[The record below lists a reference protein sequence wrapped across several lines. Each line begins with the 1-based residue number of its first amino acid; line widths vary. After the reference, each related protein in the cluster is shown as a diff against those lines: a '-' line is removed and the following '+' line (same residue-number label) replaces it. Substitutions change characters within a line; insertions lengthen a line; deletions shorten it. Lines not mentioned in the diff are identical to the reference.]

1 MKSRLLSVMTTAL
14 AAALMLGAFTLV
26 GGFGDLQ
33 IGSVEASPDTSIT
46 NISVSGTCGTA
57 GGFTGTVTLSGTFTG
72 TVQLGLFSHVPG
84 GQFTDTGQRANAVFN
99 GGSTATYNFA
109 PFTVFGANSYRIQV
123 IDGAG
128 LGGDTTK
135 SNSVNPCTGGPST
148 TTTTKST
155 TTSVSVTTTAPS
167 TTTTTTVGTTTGG
180 TTTVGTTTV
189 GTTT

>member
-1 MKSRLLSVMTTAL
+1 MTTAV

-33 IGSVEASPDTSIT
+33 IGTVEASPATSIT
-46 NISVSGTCGTA
+46 NISVSGTCGTS
-57 GGFTGTVTLSGTFTG
+57 GGFTGTVTLNGTGFTG

-84 GQFTDTGQRANAVFN
+84 GQFTDTLQRADAVFN

-109 PFTVFGANSYRIQV
+109 PFTVSGANSYRIQV
-123 IDGAG
+123 INAAG

-148 TTTTKST
+148 TTTTTT

-167 TTTTTTVGTTTGG
+167 TTTTTTVATTTGG
-180 TTTVGTTTV
+180 TTTVGTITGGTTTV
-189 GTTT
+189 GSPG